1 MRQGTK
7 NPMADRIKELRTG
20 LGITQKELAKEI
32 GISYASIVDYENGR
46 REPNSKAMAALERYF
61 GVSGEF
67 LRGDV
72 DRDAFMENIPVIH
85 AELDRVI
92 ARMGQF
98 KDAYTVSNQDEQAL
112 AASVLSQALE
122 LITKNLLQQN
132 KPVNMVY
139 QEITG
144 PFAAVFQLNAAG
156 RAELNKRAE
165 ELQQLAQYKK

>member
-1 MRQGTK
+1 MNIAAQIK
-7 NPMADRIKELRTG
+7 NLR
-20 LGITQKELAKEI
+20 LSKGITQKELAEQT
-32 GISYASIVDYENGR
+32 GIALQSIINYENGR

-67 LRGDV
+67 LRGGV
-72 DRDAFMENIPVIH
+72 DRDDFMENIPIIH

-132 KPVNMVY
+132 RPVNMAY

-144 PFAAVFQLNAAG
+144 
-156 RAELNKRAE
+156 
-165 ELQQLAQYKK
+165 

>member
-46 REPNSKAMAALERYF
+46 REPNSRAMAALERYF

-67 LRGDV
+67 LRGEV
-72 DRDAFMENIPVIH
+72 DRGAYMENIPVIH
-85 AELDRVI
+85 GELDRVI

-132 KPVNMVY
+132 RPVNMAY

>member
-1 MRQGTK
+1 MNIAAQIK
-7 NPMADRIKELRTG
+7 NLR
-20 LGITQKELAKEI
+20 LSKGITQKELAEQT
-32 GISYASIVDYENGR
+32 GIALQSIINYENGR

-67 LRGDV
+67 LRGGV
-72 DRDAFMENIPVIH
+72 DRDDFMENIPIIH

-132 KPVNMVY
+132 RPVNMAY

-165 ELQQLAQYKK
+165 ELQQLTQYKK

>member
-1 MRQGTK
+1 MNIAAQIK
-7 NPMADRIKELRTG
+7 NLR
-20 LGITQKELAKEI
+20 LSKGITQKELAEQT
-32 GISYASIVDYENGR
+32 GIALQSIINYENGR

-67 LRGDV
+67 LRGEV
-72 DRDAFMENIPVIH
+72 DRGAYMENIPVIH
-85 AELDRVI
+85 GELDRVI

-132 KPVNMVY
+132 RPVNMAY

-165 ELQQLAQYKK
+165 ELQQLTQYKK

>member
-1 MRQGTK
+1 MNIAAQIK
-7 NPMADRIKELRTG
+7 DLRISK
-20 LGITQKELAKEI
+20 GITQKELAQQT
-32 GISYASIVDYENGR
+32 GIALQSIINYENGR

-67 LRGDV
+67 LRGET
-72 DRDAFMENIPVIH
+72 DRDAYMENIPVIH
-85 AELDRVI
+85 GELDRVI

-132 KPVNMVY
+132 RPVNMAY

>member
-72 DRDAFMENIPVIH
+72 DRDVFMENIPVIH

-98 KDAYTVSNQDEQAL
+98 KDAYTVSNQD
-112 AASVLSQALE
+112 
-122 LITKNLLQQN
+122 
-132 KPVNMVY
+132 
-139 QEITG
+139 
-144 PFAAVFQLNAAG
+144 
-156 RAELNKRAE
+156 
-165 ELQQLAQYKK
+165 

>member
-1 MRQGTK
+1 MKK
-7 NPMADRIKELRTG
+7 NPENTLAIRLKELR
-20 LGITQKELAKEI
+20 LEKGITQRQLAAEI
-32 GISYASIVDYENGR
+32 GVSYGAIVGYENGR
-46 REPNSKAMAALERYF
+46 REPNSKAMAALEQYF

-67 LRGDV
+67 LRGGV

-112 AASVLSQALE
+112 ATSVLSQALE

-132 KPVNMVY
+132 KPINMDY

>member
-1 MRQGTK
+1 MNIAAQIK
-7 NPMADRIKELRTG
+7 DLRISK
-20 LGITQKELAKEI
+20 GITQKELAQQT
-32 GISYASIVDYENGR
+32 GIALQSIINYENGR

-67 LRGDV
+67 LRGET
-72 DRDAFMENIPVIH
+72 DRDAYMENIPVIH
-85 AELDRVI
+85 GELDRVI

-132 KPVNMVY
+132 RPVNMAY

-165 ELQQLAQYKK
+165 ELAQYKK

>member
-32 GISYASIVDYENGR
+32 GISYASVVDYENGR

-98 KDAYTVSNQDEQAL
+98 KDAYTVSNQTSKPWLPAYYPRP
-112 AASVLSQALE
+112 LS
-122 LITKNLLQQN
+122 LLQ
-132 KPVNMVY
+132 KTSCSRTSRSIW
-139 QEITG
+139 ITRKL
-144 PFAAVFQLNAAG
+144 QG
-156 RAELNKRAE
+156 RLPLSFN
-165 ELQQLAQYKK
+165 

>member
-1 MRQGTK
+1 MSIAK
-7 NPMADRIKELRTG
+7 NLKVLRKETG
-20 LGITQKELAKEI
+20 LTQRGLAQETGIPLK
-32 GISYASIVDYENGR
+32 SIINYENGL

-67 LRGDV
+67 LRGEV

-98 KDAYTVSNQDEQAL
+98 KDAYTVSNQEEQSL

-122 LITKNLLQQN
+122 LITTNLLQQN
-132 KPVNMVY
+132 RPVNVAY

>member
-1 MRQGTK
+1 MNIAAQVK
-7 NPMADRIKELRTG
+7 NLR
-20 LGITQKELAKEI
+20 LSKGITQKELAEQT
-32 GISYASIVDYENGR
+32 GIALQSIINYENGR
-46 REPNSKAMAALERYF
+46 REPNSKAMAALEQYF

-67 LRGDV
+67 LRGGV

-112 AASVLSQALE
+112 AANVLSQALE

-132 KPVNMVY
+132 KPVNMDY

>member
-32 GISYASIVDYENGR
+32 GISYASVVDYENGR

-132 KPVNMVY
+132 KPVNMDY

>member
-1 MRQGTK
+1 MNIAAQIK
-7 NPMADRIKELRTG
+7 NLR
-20 LGITQKELAKEI
+20 LSKGITQKELAEQT
-32 GISYASIVDYENGR
+32 GIALQSIINYENGR

-67 LRGDV
+67 LRGEV
-72 DRDAFMENIPVIH
+72 DRGTYMENIPVIH
-85 AELDRVI
+85 GELDRVI

-132 KPVNMVY
+132 RPVNMAY

-165 ELQQLAQYKK
+165 ELQQLTQYKK

>member
-1 MRQGTK
+1 MSIAK
-7 NPMADRIKELRTG
+7 NLKELRKEAGLTQRGLAQETG
-20 LGITQKELAKEI
+20 IPLK
-32 GISYASIVDYENGR
+32 SIINYENGL
-46 REPNSKAMAALERYF
+46 REPNSRAMAALERYF
-61 GVSGEF
+61 KVSGEF
-67 LRGDV
+67 LRGEV
-72 DRDAFMENIPVIH
+72 DRGTYMENIPVIH
-85 AELDRVI
+85 GELDRVI

-112 AASVLSQALE
+112 AANVLSQALE

>member
-1 MRQGTK
+1 MNIAAQIK
-7 NPMADRIKELRTG
+7 NLR
-20 LGITQKELAKEI
+20 LSKGITQKELAEQT
-32 GISYASIVDYENGR
+32 GIALQSIINYENGR
-46 REPNSKAMAALERYF
+46 REPNSKAMAALEQYF

-67 LRGDV
+67 LRGGV

-112 AASVLSQALE
+112 AANVLSQALE